1 MTDPRLKEK
10 YLKEIIPTLKE
21 KMQYKSV
28 MQVPRLKKICINQ
41 GLGAAVTD
49 KKLIEVAIEEL
60 TAITGQKAVPTTA
73 KKAISNF
80 KVRKGMPIGVRVTLR
95 GKKMYEFFDRLVTV
109 ALPRVRDF
117 RGVSEKSFDGKGNY
131 TLGIREQVIFF
142 EISMAKVSKVTGMNI
157 TFVTNTKSD
166 KEAYELL
173 RALGMPFKDLNL
185 N

>member
-80 KVRKGMPIGVRVTLR
+80 KVRKGMPISVRVTLR